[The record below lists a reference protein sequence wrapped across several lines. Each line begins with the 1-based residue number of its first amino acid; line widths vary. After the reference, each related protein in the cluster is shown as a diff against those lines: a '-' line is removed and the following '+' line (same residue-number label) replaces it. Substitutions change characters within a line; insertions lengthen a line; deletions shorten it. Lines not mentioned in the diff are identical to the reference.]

1 MLTYDLINK
10 NKRESWV
17 LIFSFLIVI
26 SLLGYV
32 FSQIY
37 NSPGILVF
45 AVLFSLVSALISY
58 YYSDSI
64 TLKVSKAQEID
75 RSQNRDLYNMVEN
88 LCIAAGIP
96 TPKIY
101 IIPDSAPNAF
111 ATGRDPKHAVIC
123 YTAGIL
129 QKLNK
134 TELEGVTAHEL
145 SHIGNYDIRV
155 MTLVVVLVGT
165 ITLLGNLFLRAGMF
179 GGMGRRRNSNDG
191 GIGMALL
198 AIGILLAVL
207 SPVIATLIKLA
218 VSRQREY
225 LADASGALLTRYP
238 EGLAN
243 ALEKISSDTTPLA
256 EANNATA
263 HLYIVNPFHQDADES
278 SPRAQVAES
287 HGARNWFANLFN
299 THPPIADR
307 IKRLREMNL

>member
-17 LIFSFLIVI
+17 LIFCFLVVI

-32 FSQIY
+32 FAQVY
-37 NSPGILVF
+37 QNNAILYI
-45 AVLFSLVSALISY
+45 AVIFSIGSALFSY
-58 YYSDSI
+58 YFADSI
-64 TLKVSKAQEID
+64 TLMVSKAQEVD
-75 RSQNRDLYNMVEN
+75 RQSNQELYRIVEN
-88 LCIAAGIP
+88 LCITAGIP

-101 IIPDSAPNAF
+101 IINDSAPNAF

-129 QKLNK
+129 QKLDK

-145 SHIGNYDIRV
+145 SHIGNYDIRL
-155 MTLVVVLVGT
+155 MTLVVVLVGM
-165 ITLLGNLFLRAGMF
+165 IALMSNWFLRFSFF
-179 GGMGRRRNSNDG
+179 GGRRSNSKDNG
-191 GIGMALL
+191 NIGMILFAV
-198 AIGILLAVL
+198 GILLAIL
-207 SPVIATLIKLA
+207 SPLIATLIKLA

-238 EGLAN
+238 EGLAS
-243 ALEKISSDTTPLA
+243 ALEKISSDTTPLT

-263 HLYIVNPFHQDADES
+263 HLYIVNPFHQDREETTTDNPEK
-278 SPRAQVAES
+278 P
-287 HGARNWFANLFN
+287 HGGRSWFAGLFN
-299 THPPIADR
+299 THPPIEDR